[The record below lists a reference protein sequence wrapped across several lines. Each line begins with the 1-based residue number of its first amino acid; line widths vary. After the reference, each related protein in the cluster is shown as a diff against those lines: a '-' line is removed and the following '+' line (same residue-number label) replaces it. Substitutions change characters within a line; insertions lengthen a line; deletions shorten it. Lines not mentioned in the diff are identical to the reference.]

1 MSSIPEP
8 RPAATVVLIRDGK
21 QGLETLMLKRNKAL
35 LFAGGIWVFPGGAL
49 EQADWDGAD
58 GDESVAARLAAAR
71 EAEEESG
78 LEIDTQGLVEIS
90 LWITPEAEP
99 RRFHTWFFLT
109 LAPDEPEVK
118 IDGSEIHDHAWLSID
133 EAIKAH
139 ELGELGLFPPT
150 IMTLRAL
157 QGYQSA
163 EQAMAAMSERTPY
176 EVMPV
181 FADGGEDV
189 QVFYPGDVSYHSADP
204 SLQGAQHRSILKD
217 GTWHYVHDGVVE
229 DVTRLDS

>member
-99 RRFHTWFFLT
+99 RRFHTWFF
-109 LAPDEPEVK
+109 
-118 IDGSEIHDHAWLSID
+118 
-133 EAIKAH
+133 
-139 ELGELGLFPPT
+139 
-150 IMTLRAL
+150 
-157 QGYQSA
+157 
-163 EQAMAAMSERTPY
+163 
-176 EVMPV
+176 
-181 FADGGEDV
+181 
-189 QVFYPGDVSYHSADP
+189 
-204 SLQGAQHRSILKD
+204 
-217 GTWHYVHDGVVE
+217 
-229 DVTRLDS
+229 